1 MKIKITKAEVDNPQF
16 FSLNKS
22 YDIKNGDEFDVVD
35 MVTDSDGV
43 DIGYMI
49 IPPCGGSPIIVLRDE
64 AIEVC
69 SDEPPYD
76 SPYMTEWVVAVD
88 VGGMVSVLKAPNLH
102 PGFTENGKTALDYG
116 LPEDVD
122 NTPPGMYRWICSFHE
137 EKDWESGLVDDWH
150 FKVESSFL
158 IMPA

>member
-1 MKIKITKAEVDNPQF
+1 MKIKVTKAYDDNPKF
-16 FSLNKS
+16 ISLNKS
-22 YDIKNGDEFDVVD
+22 YGVENGDEFEVIDLFED
-35 MVTDSDGV
+35 Q
-43 DIGYMI
+43 GYI
-49 IPPCGGSPIIVLRDE
+49 VKAPITEQPIIILRTE
-64 AIEVC
+64 AVEVGY
-69 SDEPPYD
+69 DEPQYD
-76 SPYMTEWVVAVD
+76 SPYMTEWIVAVD

-116 LPEDVD
+116 LPEDVE

-150 FKVESSFL
+150 FEVESSFL

>member
-1 MKIKITKAEVDNPQF
+1 MRIKVTKAYDDNPKF
-16 FSLNKS
+16 ISLNKS
-22 YDIKNGDEFDVVD
+22 YGVENGDEFEVIDLFEDHGYIVKAPITEQPIIILRTEAVE
-35 MVTDSDGV
+35 
-43 DIGYMI
+43 IGY
-49 IPPCGGSPIIVLRDE
+49 
-64 AIEVC
+64 
-69 SDEPPYD
+69 DEPQYD
-76 SPYMTEWVVAVD
+76 SPYMTEWIVAVD

-116 LPEDVD
+116 LPEDVE

-150 FKVESSFL
+150 FEVESSFL

>member
-1 MKIKITKAEVDNPQF
+1 MKIKITKAYDDNPKF
-16 FSLNKS
+16 ISLNKS
-22 YDIKNGDEFDVVD
+22 YGVENGDEFEVIDLFED
-35 MVTDSDGV
+35 H
-43 DIGYMI
+43 GYI
-49 IPPCGGSPIIVLRDE
+49 VKAPITEQPIIILRTE
-64 AIEVC
+64 AVEVGY
-69 SDEPPYD
+69 DEPQYD
-76 SPYMTEWVVAVD
+76 SPYMTEWIVAVD

-116 LPEDVD
+116 LPEDVE

-150 FKVESSFL
+150 FEVESSFL

>member
-1 MKIKITKAEVDNPQF
+1 MKIKVTKAYDDNPKF
-16 FSLNKS
+16 ISLNKS
-22 YDIKNGDEFDVVD
+22 YGIENGDEFEVIDLFED
-35 MVTDSDGV
+35 H
-43 DIGYMI
+43 GYI
-49 IPPCGGSPIIVLRDE
+49 VKAPITEQPIIILRTE
-64 AIEVC
+64 AVEVGY
-69 SDEPPYD
+69 DEPQYD
-76 SPYMTEWVVAVD
+76 SPYMTEWIVAVD

-116 LPEDVD
+116 LPEDVE

-150 FKVESSFL
+150 FEVESSFL

>member
-1 MKIKITKAEVDNPQF
+1 MKIKVTKAYDDNPKF
-16 FSLNKS
+16 ISLNKS
-22 YDIKNGDEFDVVD
+22 YGIENGDEFEVIDLFED
-35 MVTDSDGV
+35 H
-43 DIGYMI
+43 GYI
-49 IPPCGGSPIIVLRDE
+49 VKAPITEQPIIILRTE
-64 AIEVC
+64 AVEVG
-69 SDEPPYD
+69 SDEPQYD
-76 SPYMTEWVVAVD
+76 SPYMTEWIVAVD

-116 LPEDVD
+116 LPEDVE

-150 FKVESSFL
+150 FEVESSFL

>member
-1 MKIKITKAEVDNPQF
+1 MRIKVTKAYDDNQKF
-16 FSLNKS
+16 ISLNKS
-22 YDIKNGDEFDVVD
+22 YGVENGDEFEVIDLFED
-35 MVTDSDGV
+35 H
-43 DIGYMI
+43 GYIVKAPITEQAI
-49 IPPCGGSPIIVLRDE
+49 IILRTE
-64 AIEVC
+64 AVEVG
-69 SDEPPYD
+69 SDEPQYD
-76 SPYMTEWVVAVD
+76 SPYMTEWIVAVD

-116 LPEDVD
+116 LPEDVE

-150 FKVESSFL
+150 FEVESSFL

>member
-1 MKIKITKAEVDNPQF
+1 MKIKITKAHVDNPQF
-16 FSLNKS
+16 FSLNTS
-22 YDIKNGDEFDVVD
+22 YDIKNGDEFEVIDLFED
-35 MVTDSDGV
+35 H
-43 DIGYMI
+43 GYIVKAPITEQAI
-49 IPPCGGSPIIVLRDE
+49 IILRTE
-64 AIEVC
+64 AVEVG
-69 SDEPPYD
+69 SDEPQYD
-76 SPYMTEWVVAVD
+76 SPYMTEWIVAVD

-116 LPEDVD
+116 LPEDVE

-150 FKVESSFL
+150 FEVESSFL

>member
-1 MKIKITKAEVDNPQF
+1 MRIKVTKAYDDNPKF
-16 FSLNKS
+16 ISLNKS
-22 YDIKNGDEFDVVD
+22 YGVENGDEFEVIDLFED
-35 MVTDSDGV
+35 H
-43 DIGYMI
+43 GYIVKAPITEQAI
-49 IPPCGGSPIIVLRDE
+49 IILRTE
-64 AIEVC
+64 AVEVG
-69 SDEPPYD
+69 SDEPQYD
-76 SPYMTEWVVAVD
+76 SPYMTEWIVAVD

-116 LPEDVD
+116 LPEDVE

-150 FKVESSFL
+150 FEVESSSL

>member
-1 MKIKITKAEVDNPQF
+1 MKIKVTKAYDDNPKF
-16 FSLNKS
+16 ISLNKS
-22 YDIKNGDEFDVVD
+22 YGIENGDEFEVIDLFED
-35 MVTDSDGV
+35 H
-43 DIGYMI
+43 GYI
-49 IPPCGGSPIIVLRDE
+49 VKAQITEQPIIILRTE
-64 AIEVC
+64 AVEVG
-69 SDEPPYD
+69 SDEPQYD
-76 SPYMTEWVVAVD
+76 SPYMTEWIVAVD

-116 LPEDVD
+116 LPEDVE

-150 FKVESSFL
+150 FEVESSFL

>member
-1 MKIKITKAEVDNPQF
+1 MKIKVTKAYDDNPKF
-16 FSLNKS
+16 ISLNKS
-22 YDIKNGDEFDVVD
+22 YGVENGDEFEVIDLFED
-35 MVTDSDGV
+35 H
-43 DIGYMI
+43 GYIVKAPITEQAI
-49 IPPCGGSPIIVLRDE
+49 IILRTE
-64 AIEVC
+64 AVEVG
-69 SDEPPYD
+69 SDEPQYD
-76 SPYMTEWVVAVD
+76 SPYMTEWIVAVD

-116 LPEDVD
+116 LPEDVE

-150 FKVESSFL
+150 FEVESSFL

>member
-1 MKIKITKAEVDNPQF
+1 MRIKVTKAYDDNPKF
-16 FSLNKS
+16 ISLNKS
-22 YDIKNGDEFDVVD
+22 YGVENGDEFEVIDLFED
-35 MVTDSDGV
+35 H
-43 DIGYMI
+43 GYIVKAPITEQAI
-49 IPPCGGSPIIVLRDE
+49 IILRTE
-64 AIEVC
+64 AVEVG
-69 SDEPPYD
+69 SDEPQYD
-76 SPYMTEWVVAVD
+76 SPYMTEWIVAVD

-116 LPEDVD
+116 LPEDVE

-150 FKVESSFL
+150 FEVESSFL